1 MDDRL
6 DSKRVAPVMDGGCWP
21 SMDTKYKPSGSG
33 GNNNSS
39 SRLARLEE
47 ADELSS
53 VRGVYSQGTGKSPEC
68 SKAPIHKQSQSS
80 AKLVAAQ
87 PSQAPSL
94 QRPHE
99 FSMEGPWTVLQGF
112 SEDLNGSMVDS
123 MRMGANRDTGLG
135 LSLSKEDD
143 IPPGHLQPSTDSSA
157 FLGTRGGHAVSS
169 PDSLVG
175 RVPIQG
181 SSKGEFIPGTGEF
194 FPCNVGGKETEN
206 GATQVTE
213 SGLPTLGNR
222 QARASAN
229 SIYAGERHGMNERRV
244 EDGGRSRTFGPRFME
259 GRRFQDLGRSS
270 DGRRV
275 EHASGSMS
283 SDSLHMEQQVLRT
296 AEPQLF
302 GSSSNHTGGMDDCL
316 PEASGNQ
323 ELLNTTGA
331 FSSEGHHHIG
341 ADRTSLRHS
350 ISGSVLE
357 NATRS
362 VFGNTRGSSRSSA
375 CKRKSCTPVVAGSL
389 SCGTGS
395 LRTGFR
401 DSNGGRT
408 VGGNGMS
415 RRTIGISGCT
425 SASDVVASTS
435 SSAAASARSSEL
447 PIVAGGL
454 EEPVT
459 HRAASLRETL
469 DLMPETHR
477 GSRLGKSVVT
487 SSSAGT
493 SSQRST
499 RAGGVGVALVEAGTA
514 QHSHTPFAQTM
525 YRSAVPAMQHDHC
538 GSQRTTSSES
548 LVDANEES
556 SSSSLLVP
564 DETPASSSTLC
575 HSGSPSR
582 LTGRSGMPSS
592 PRHRDNGVGL
602 FSLGEQLSHRYMGSS
617 THSFTSSLSS
627 ASQLGAT
634 VGTDSRLHN
643 HAINL
648 NNLEAMSPGAPV
660 LADSV
665 PPTMQT
671 SSTRVS
677 SPSPSRPP
685 HPSRGRIQGN
695 SVPTLLTNPSMSG
708 PAPSRLSPSPPL
720 SPSLVAPFTD
730 SHSSPTI
737 HFQRSL
743 LPRASASRLH
753 ERGFSLAADGLL
765 GMPSHSLQLSA
776 GDGTHPPR
784 LMTEGLA
791 EVSGFAFV
799 LALSLI

>member
-1 MDDRL
+1 
-6 DSKRVAPVMDGGCWP
+6 
-21 SMDTKYKPSGSG
+21 
-33 GNNNSS
+33 
-39 SRLARLEE
+39 
-47 ADELSS
+47 
-53 VRGVYSQGTGKSPEC
+53 
-68 SKAPIHKQSQSS
+68 
-80 AKLVAAQ
+80 
-87 PSQAPSL
+87 
-94 QRPHE
+94 
-99 FSMEGPWTVLQGF
+99 MEGPWTVLQGF
-112 SEDLNGSMVDS
+112 SEDLNGSIVDS
-123 MRMGANRDTGLG
+123 TRMGANRDTGLG

-157 FLGTRGGHAVSS
+157 FLGMRGGHAVSS

-229 SIYAGERHGMNERRV
+229 SIYSGERHGMNERRV

-259 GRRFQDLGRSS
+259 GRRFQDLGRST

-275 EHASGSMS
+275 EHASGSMA
-283 SDSLHMEQQVLRT
+283 SDSLYMEQQVLRT

-302 GSSSNHTGGMDDCL
+302 GSSSNHTGRMDDCL

-331 FSSEGHHHIG
+331 CSSEGHHHSG

-357 NATRS
+357 NATHS

-375 CKRKSCTPVVAGSL
+375 CKRKSCTSVVAGSL

-447 PIVAGGL
+447 PIVASGL
-454 EEPVT
+454 EETVT

-477 GSRLGKSVVT
+477 GSRLGKSV
-487 SSSAGT
+487 
-493 SSQRST
+493 
-499 RAGGVGVALVEAGTA
+499 
-514 QHSHTPFAQTM
+514 
-525 YRSAVPAMQHDHC
+525 
-538 GSQRTTSSES
+538 RTISSES

-564 DETPASSSTLC
+564 DETPGSSSTFC

-643 HAINL
+643 HAINFS
-648 NNLEAMSPGAPV
+648 NLEAMSPGAPV

-695 SVPTLLTNPSMSG
+695 SVPTLLTNPAMSG
-708 PAPSRLSPSPPL
+708 PAPSRLSPSPPS
-720 SPSLVAPFTD
+720 SPSLVAPFAD

-743 LPRASASRLH
+743 LPRASASRFH

-765 GMPSHSLQLSA
+765 GMPSHSLQVSA

-791 EVSGFAFV
+791 EVKCVERDEDLTYEQLLMLEATLLFEGMGLHDHHRELRLDVDNMSYEEL
-799 LALSLI
+799 LALEDRIGNVSTGLTAEAVADKLKMSYYSSLNMAVARFSQEYDIKCSICQEEYEDGDELGKVDCGHSYHVLCIQQWLVQKNQCPICKAPAFA

>member
-1 MDDRL
+1 
-6 DSKRVAPVMDGGCWP
+6 
-21 SMDTKYKPSGSG
+21 
-33 GNNNSS
+33 
-39 SRLARLEE
+39 
-47 ADELSS
+47 
-53 VRGVYSQGTGKSPEC
+53 
-68 SKAPIHKQSQSS
+68 
-80 AKLVAAQ
+80 
-87 PSQAPSL
+87 
-94 QRPHE
+94 
-99 FSMEGPWTVLQGF
+99 
-112 SEDLNGSMVDS
+112 
-123 MRMGANRDTGLG
+123 
-135 LSLSKEDD
+135 
-143 IPPGHLQPSTDSSA
+143 
-157 FLGTRGGHAVSS
+157 
-169 PDSLVG
+169 
-175 RVPIQG
+175 
-181 SSKGEFIPGTGEF
+181 
-194 FPCNVGGKETEN
+194 
-206 GATQVTE
+206 
-213 SGLPTLGNR
+213 
-222 QARASAN
+222 
-229 SIYAGERHGMNERRV
+229 
-244 EDGGRSRTFGPRFME
+244 ME
-259 GRRFQDLGRSS
+259 GRRFQDLGRST

-275 EHASGSMS
+275 EHASGSVA
-283 SDSLHMEQQVLRT
+283 SDSLYMEQQVLRT

-302 GSSSNHTGGMDDCL
+302 GSSSNHTGRMDDCL

-331 FSSEGHHHIG
+331 CSSEGHHHSG

-357 NATRS
+357 NATHS

-375 CKRKSCTPVVAGSL
+375 CKRKSCTSVVAGSL

-447 PIVAGGL
+447 PIVASGL
-454 EEPVT
+454 EETAT

-602 FSLGEQLSHRYMGSS
+602 FSLGEQLSHRQGSYSGKVVLWEQILFALECVERDEDLTYEQLLMLEATLLFEGMGLHDHHRELRLDVDNMSYEELLALEDRIGNVS
-617 THSFTSSLSS
+617 TGLTAEAVADKLKTSYYSSLNM
-627 ASQLGAT
+627 AVARFSQEYDIKCSICQEEYEDGDELGK
-634 VGTDSRLHN
+634 VDCGHSYHVLCIQQWLVQKN
-643 HAINL
+643 QCPICK
-648 NNLEAMSPGAPV
+648 AP
-660 LADSV
+660 A
-665 PPTMQT
+665 
-671 SSTRVS
+671 
-677 SPSPSRPP
+677 
-685 HPSRGRIQGN
+685 
-695 SVPTLLTNPSMSG
+695 
-708 PAPSRLSPSPPL
+708 
-720 SPSLVAPFTD
+720 
-730 SHSSPTI
+730 
-737 HFQRSL
+737 
-743 LPRASASRLH
+743 
-753 ERGFSLAADGLL
+753 
-765 GMPSHSLQLSA
+765 
-776 GDGTHPPR
+776 
-784 LMTEGLA
+784 
-791 EVSGFAFV
+791 FA
-799 LALSLI
+799 

>member
-1 MDDRL
+1 
-6 DSKRVAPVMDGGCWP
+6 
-21 SMDTKYKPSGSG
+21 
-33 GNNNSS
+33 
-39 SRLARLEE
+39 
-47 ADELSS
+47 
-53 VRGVYSQGTGKSPEC
+53 
-68 SKAPIHKQSQSS
+68 
-80 AKLVAAQ
+80 
-87 PSQAPSL
+87 
-94 QRPHE
+94 
-99 FSMEGPWTVLQGF
+99 
-112 SEDLNGSMVDS
+112 
-123 MRMGANRDTGLG
+123 
-135 LSLSKEDD
+135 
-143 IPPGHLQPSTDSSA
+143 
-157 FLGTRGGHAVSS
+157 
-169 PDSLVG
+169 
-175 RVPIQG
+175 
-181 SSKGEFIPGTGEF
+181 
-194 FPCNVGGKETEN
+194 
-206 GATQVTE
+206 
-213 SGLPTLGNR
+213 
-222 QARASAN
+222 
-229 SIYAGERHGMNERRV
+229 
-244 EDGGRSRTFGPRFME
+244 
-259 GRRFQDLGRSS
+259 
-270 DGRRV
+270 
-275 EHASGSMS
+275 
-283 SDSLHMEQQVLRT
+283 
-296 AEPQLF
+296 
-302 GSSSNHTGGMDDCL
+302 
-316 PEASGNQ
+316 
-323 ELLNTTGA
+323 
-331 FSSEGHHHIG
+331 
-341 ADRTSLRHS
+341 
-350 ISGSVLE
+350 
-357 NATRS
+357 
-362 VFGNTRGSSRSSA
+362 
-375 CKRKSCTPVVAGSL
+375 L

-401 DSNGGRT
+401 DSNGGRI

-435 SSAAASARSSEL
+435 LSAAASARSSEP
-447 PIVAGGL
+447 PIVASGL

-538 GSQRTTSSES
+538 GSQRTTSNES
-548 LVDANEES
+548 LLDANEEN

-575 HSGSPSR
+575 RSGSPSR
-582 LTGRSGMPSS
+582 PTGRSGMPSS

-617 THSFTSSLSS
+617 THSFTSSFAS

-708 PAPSRLSPSPPL
+708 PAPSRLSPSPPS

-743 LPRASASRLH
+743 LPRASASRFH

-791 EVSGFAFV
+791 EVSGWFCPCIV
-799 LALSLI
+799 MDLVTSMSSGQCKHLACFFCCHLLLDKDLTVERWCFGSRFYLHLSVWKETRILLMR